1 MQNKLKLGSNNDIP
15 LDEVMI
21 YVENIPLT
29 KNNPIIEEL
38 QTIQKI
44 NEEAERFKA
53 IQINMSFL
61 EIMEKEE
68 TVITALIDEEIKKK
82 NVMEINN
89 EEDFIMATY

>member
-29 KNNPIIEEL
+29 KNNPIIEEI

>member
-1 MQNKLKLGSNNDIP
+1 MLVKGMQTKLKLGSDNDIP

-44 NEEAERFKA
+44 NEEAERFKS
-53 IQINMSFL
+53 IKINMSFL
-61 EIMEKEE
+61 EIM
-68 TVITALIDEEIKKK
+68 
-82 NVMEINN
+82 
-89 EEDFIMATY
+89 